1 MKTEENSFNEEH
13 IVSKLI
19 KGFTGRFVITESIG
33 QYKKK
38 TQKLQVYK
46 RENTIKYRK
55 NNHQRQRKIKIFN
68 ILIAK
73 VND

>member
-13 IVSKLI
+13 IVNKLI

-38 TQKLQVYK
+38 TQKLQVHK
-46 RENTIKYRK
+46 REIIITI
-55 NNHQRQRKIKIFN
+55 
-68 ILIAK
+68 
-73 VND
+73 